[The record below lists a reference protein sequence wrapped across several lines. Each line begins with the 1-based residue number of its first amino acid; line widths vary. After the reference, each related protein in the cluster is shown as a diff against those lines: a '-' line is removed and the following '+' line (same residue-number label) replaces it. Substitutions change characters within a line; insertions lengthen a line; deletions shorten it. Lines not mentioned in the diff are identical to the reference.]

1 MSSQVKAN
9 QGMSSTPTAGK
20 NIYTSSLPNQS
31 SYNFQQQADTFNAQ
45 SSMPQV
51 YVDPETIQQQK
62 ESSISMIDSQ
72 GKIAKDRARAEFES
86 QVQAVNMRAEIEN
99 SNALSAIE
107 QAKYQALFAL
117 DQQHQQRKLEIE
129 QRAQEQK
136 LQIEATSSQLV
147 MQAQQQRLQRD
158 MEDKLSKLQA
168 SIPQSMFM
176 SGMSGQAGGAMFG
189 TSNNL
194 SGNGMNFMSNNMA
207 SNGFQQFYNP
217 YTSNFSGPSTSRNN

>member
-1 MSSQVKAN
+1 MSSQYKSTQGYSVGQNSGPSVQKA
-9 QGMSSTPTAGK
+9 
-20 NIYTSSLPNQS
+20 SLPATS
-31 SYNFQQQADTFNAQ
+31 AFNFQQQGESGSGQN
-45 SSMPQV
+45 SLPQV

-72 GKIAKDRARAEFES
+72 GKIAKDRAKAEFDS

-99 SNALSAIE
+99 SNAISAIE

-136 LQIEATSSQLV
+136 LQIEATSSQLI

-158 MEDKLSKLQA
+158 MEEKLSKLQA
-168 SIPQSMFM
+168 SIPQSMLV
-176 SGMSGQAGGAMFG
+176 GGQPGTTLFG
-189 TSNNL
+189 TSTNL
-194 SGNGMNFMSNNMA
+194 NGNGMNFMSGSMA
-207 SNGFQQFYNP
+207 SQGFNHFYNP
-217 YTSNFSGPSTSRNN
+217 YTSNFSKGN